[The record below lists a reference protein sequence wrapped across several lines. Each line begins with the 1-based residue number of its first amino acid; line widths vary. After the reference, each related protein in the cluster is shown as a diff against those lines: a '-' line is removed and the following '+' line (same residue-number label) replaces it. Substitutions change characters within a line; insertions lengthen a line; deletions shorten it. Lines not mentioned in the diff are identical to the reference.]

1 MEEIK
6 QKSVESYFLEFN
18 IPEDKKEKILAI
30 ITNLVYKMNQKIVK
44 LEKEQDETE
53 RLGLIKV
60 ISENDS
66 LIRNSIKE
74 ILDGKI
80 DQINY
85 DY

>member
-44 LEKEQDETE
+44 LEKEQDEE
-53 RLGLIKV
+53 NRVDLVKV

-66 LIRNSIKE
+66 LIRNKIKE

>member
-44 LEKEQDETE
+44 LEKEQDEE
-53 RLGLIKV
+53 NRVELVKI

-66 LIRNSIKE
+66 LIRNKIKE